1 MTVVTAASGYDLGYV
16 WKGQAQGGTQREQG
30 TGGYYIN
37 AAQAGEPPG
46 RWFGKG
52 AEALGFAAG
61 QEVDREPYDVVYQQV
76 DPRDGSRLGRKP
88 GGYARYADHLA
99 RLMEAEPHATGER
112 LAELERMAAQAT
124 RKSPA
129 YTDVTVSFPKSVSVL
144 HASIRENGRQARLA
158 DDEAA
163 AAYWDAREAEFQ
175 QVLQDANRAGLEHLQ
190 QWAMTRTGY
199 HGARVDGQEPGRFE
213 PTGLIVTSWLQGTS
227 RDGDPHD
234 HVHNQIARMS
244 LTARDGKWRAVDTM
258 GVRAQLDAVRAIV
271 TAHAES
277 GLTRKLGVTWTP
289 RADGNGSEITGITR
303 EQIEAYSSR
312 TQAID
317 GAMAEAIDGWRANH
331 PGREPTRREM
341 QYIHREVWA
350 KTRAAKPEGAIDWET
365 YAATWDAKW
374 EALDGTRLAAVAG
387 RVSSLRGPGA
397 AGALREPGELAP
409 APPRDAQLRTM
420 QRALARVQERHS
432 AWTRADLMREIADKM
447 PLEAHLMA
455 PADAV
460 ALLHE
465 MTDRTLAGEAE
476 QVICL
481 EAPEWPEVPDS
492 LRRDLDGRSVYTRPG
507 TERYATQ
514 VQLSRERELL
524 AAAAAKGA
532 PHLTPE
538 MSAQLL
544 GTEPEA
550 LEEAGHTRAQ
560 EATEQLPSGVRMGQA
575 AALHAALTSSRTGY
589 AIVGPAGTGKTHV
602 AAMAAR
608 MWREVGMG
616 EVIGTAP
623 SQAACN
629 VLREAAQIPVHNTT
643 QLLGHLPGER
653 GALGAIEIK
662 PNTLILADE
671 SSMNSLDDMRD
682 LAKLAADN
690 QSVLRFLG
698 DNGQLTAPEG
708 GGGLTLLTR
717 NQEHAQLAEPVRFAA
732 EWEREASLGLRAGD
746 PAVLTEYDQHGRIRG
761 GGSAD
766 HVMDEARK
774 QYLAGYLQGR
784 DVLLMAADNNT
795 CRELSQRIR
804 DDLRHLGLVETGAE
818 APLREGARA
827 SVGDLIITRKNDHR
841 LGWPTGIPG
850 ASRLSTATTS
860 RCASCSTPNGKP
872 APGGSP
878 TAPFCTQ
885 AGKIPLTSRMS
896 LTSRATRMRAA
907 PRTGR
912 PTWPTRSPVTARK
925 GGRCGR
931 GMPSITGAEDRNWAY
946 VAASRGTAGNYLW
959 VVTESAKVA
968 DPAPGTHPAPELARY
983 ERIERERAGTPE
995 PEDLAAD
1002 PSGLAREPIAVLSD
1016 VLERDGTEYSA
1027 LEVQRRNLAN
1037 ADHLAKL
1044 HAIWQGETKDEIDA
1058 RYGRLLREHL
1068 PEDIRARSF
1077 TAPRPGY
1084 GGRCAV
1090 PSRPGSTPATC
1101 SARRSMRS
1109 R

>member
-732 EWEREASLGLRAGD
+732 EWEREASLRLRAGD

-841 LGWPTGIPG
+841 LGVANGDTWRVEAVDGDNITMRQLLDAERETGARRFADRTVLYASGKDSADLAYVVDQQGDPDEGG
-850 ASRLSTATTS
+850 APDRSADLAYTITGH
-860 RCASCSTPNGKP
+860 CAQG
-872 APGGSP
+872 
-878 TAPFCTQ
+878 
-885 AGKIPLTSRMS
+885 
-896 LTSRATRMRAA
+896 
-907 PRTGR
+907 RTVWQGN
-912 PTWPTRSPVTARK
+912 AL
-925 GGRCGR
+925 
-931 GMPSITGAEDRNWAY
+931 ITGAEDRNWAY